1 MMIDAGRPYGL
12 LRELDEEECWAL
24 LGPSG
29 VGRVAYN
36 DSRGPTCM
44 PVAFAIDGRT
54 VLVRVSPY
62 AELAQNLPGT
72 PAAIEVDE
80 LDHERRTGWSVVL
93 RGVVQAVAIDDLPA
107 PESRPVPWPA
117 GQRPL
122 HLRLTPST
130 VTGRRLLDSDA
141 VTVEGEG
148 SKRTTTV
155 DVASRDPS

>member
-1 MMIDAGRPYGL
+1 MMIDDGRGSGL

-24 LGPSG
+24 VGQRG
-29 VGRVAYN
+29 VARVAYN
-36 DSRGPTCM
+36 DSRGPMCL

-62 AELAQNLPGT
+62 AELAQHVPGA

-80 LDHERRTGWSVVL
+80 LDHERRTGWSVVM

-107 PESRPVPWPA
+107 PESRPIPWPD
-117 GQRPL
+117 GQRTL

-130 VTGRRLLDSDA
+130 VTGRRLQERDVA
-141 VTVEGEG
+141 RVEGEG
-148 SKRTTTV
+148 GERTTTV

>member
-1 MMIDAGRPYGL
+1 MMIDDGRGYGL

-24 LGPSG
+24 VGQRG
-29 VGRVAYN
+29 VARVAYN

-62 AELAQNLPGT
+62 AELAQHLPGA

-80 LDHERRTGWSVVL
+80 LDHESRTGWSVVL
-93 RGVVQAVAIDDLPA
+93 RGVVQAVANDDLPA
-107 PESRPVPWPA
+107 PESRPIPWPD

-122 HLRLTPST
+122 HLRLTPSR
-130 VTGRRLLDSDA
+130 VTGRRVMQSDA
-141 VTVEGEG
+141 VTDDGEG
-148 SKRTTTV
+148 SARPTP
-155 DVASRDPS
+155 DDASGDRS